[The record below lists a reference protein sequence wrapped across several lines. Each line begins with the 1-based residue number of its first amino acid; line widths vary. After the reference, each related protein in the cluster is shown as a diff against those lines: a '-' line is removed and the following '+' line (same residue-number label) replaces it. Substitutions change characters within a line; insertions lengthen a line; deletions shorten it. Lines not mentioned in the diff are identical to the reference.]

1 MGTLGGVCRNVFHMV
16 WCVKQM
22 QLHYYVEIHGP
33 EICNIDGHHG
43 TQLETTQIVLLGWS
57 FFVEVLT

>member
-1 MGTLGGVCRNVFHMV
+1 MV